1 MGEICLASGKRSWY
15 DPAPYSKRNAG
26 VLGRFGTKN
35 SLIEGGILPPMGY
48 FGGGLLL
55 ILGLLAG
62 CAENALVLKGQL
74 QQLQQQQLALSRQAE
89 ELQNRAHALDRDN
102 QEKDVLLAQAQQ
114 RAQAAEAQVAALK
127 EQLASLT
134 RQLAQT
140 RQEQQAAES
149 RVQALNASLQRRG
162 SVTIQPNSSL
172 VQKLPAM
179 NLPGV
184 SVREDG
190 ELIRIE
196 VSGGTL
202 FPNLDGRLSPEGIRL
217 LTAVAH
223 EIVRDFPDHRIGIQ
237 GHTGK
242 ILLPPGSPWRSL
254 HHLSYAEA
262 MAVFDLLVSQTA
274 LKAEQLEVAGQGANF
289 PLVSNATPQ
298 GQQRNHRIE
307 LVIYPDK
314 VQSPPAGN
322 L

>member
-1 MGEICLASGKRSWY
+1 M
-15 DPAPYSKRNAG
+15 
-26 VLGRFGTKN
+26 LGRLGVKIPSIVGN
-35 SLIEGGILPPMGY
+35 LLPRIGS
-48 FGGGLLL
+48 FRGGLLC
-55 ILGLLAG
+55 LGCLLAG

-74 QQLQQQQLALSRQAE
+74 QQLQQQQLALSRQSE

-127 EQLASLT
+127 EQLASLS

-140 RQEQQAAES
+140 RQDQQAAES

-172 VQKLPAM
+172 AQKLPAL

-184 SVREDG
+184 SVRQDG

-196 VSGGTL
+196 LSGGTL
-202 FPNLDGRLSPEGIRL
+202 FPNWDGRLSPEGGRL
-217 LTAVAH
+217 LAAVAH
-223 EIVRDFPDHRIGIQ
+223 EIVRDFPDHRIGVQ
-237 GHTGK
+237 GHVGK
-242 ILLPPGSPWRSL
+242 TTLPPGSPWRSL
-254 HHLSYAEA
+254 HHLTYAEA
-262 MAVFDLLVSQTA
+262 MTVFDFLAAQTPLRA
-274 LKAEQLEVAGQGANF
+274 DQLEVSGHGSNF

-314 VQSPPAGN
+314 APTNSGG

>member
-1 MGEICLASGKRSWY
+1 
-15 DPAPYSKRNAG
+15 
-26 VLGRFGTKN
+26 VVGRFGGQN
-35 SLIEGGILPPMGY
+35 PSIEGVVFPKQDKPLWVLGC
-48 FGGGLLL
+48 LLVAV
-55 ILGLLAG
+55 LAG

-74 QQLQQQQLALSRQAE
+74 QQLQQQQMALSRQAE
-89 ELQNRAHALDRDN
+89 ELQHRANALDRDN

-134 RQLAQT
+134 RQLAQA
-140 RQEQQAAES
+140 RQDQQAAETK
-149 RVQALNASLQRRG
+149 VQALSASLQRRG
-162 SVTIQPNSSL
+162 SVPIEPNNSFA
-172 VQKLPAM
+172 QRLPGM

-184 SVREDG
+184 SVRQDG

-196 VSGGTL
+196 LPGGTL
-202 FPNLDGRLSPEGIRL
+202 FPQMDGRLTPEGVRL
-217 LTAVAH
+217 LAAVAH

-237 GHTGK
+237 GHVGK
-242 ILLPPGSPWRSL
+242 IGLPPGSPWRSL

-262 MAVFDLLVSQTA
+262 MTVFDFLVAQTPLRA
-274 LKAEQLEVAGQGANF
+274 DQLEVSGHGSNF

-314 VQSPPAGN
+314 AAAGN
-322 L
+322 P